1 MTSTRA
7 IAILGS
13 LVAAVVAPACKDSG
27 TSPSLP
33 ITVTGL
39 GMGDSHTCAPTSAG
53 AVYCWGANYNGQL
66 GNGSTTNSAIPVAVS
81 GGLSFTAVAADGGHT
96 CGLTS
101 AGAAYCWGDDYYG
114 QLGDGSFTTT
124 PRLTPVAVS
133 GSLSF
138 SAVAAGGSLFVGNST
153 YGAVQ
158 ESHTCGLTGTGTAY
172 CWGDNDHGELGT
184 GSTTPSPTPLA
195 VSGGLRFS
203 AIVAGPIHSCGLTA
217 GGAAYCWGANGYG
230 QLGDGSTTTPR
241 LIPVAVSGGLT
252 FSALAAGGVFCSGPN
267 PCPPGYTSHTC
278 GLASD
283 GAAYCW
289 GNNFYG
295 ELGDGS
301 TTDRSTPVPV
311 SGGLRFQGL
320 AAGYEH
326 TCGLTNSGA
335 AYCWGRN
342 VYGQLGNGSTTSSSV
357 PVRVAGGLSF
367 SALAA
372 GGYHTCGLASAGAAH
387 CWGSNVY
394 GQLGDGSTTDSSIP
408 VAVAGWP

>member
-33 ITVTGL
+33 TVTGL
-39 GMGDSHTCAPTSAG
+39 GMGDSHTCALTSAG

-138 SAVAAGGSLFVGNST
+138 SAVAAGGSLFVGNGT

-184 GSTTPSPTPLA
+184 GSTTPTPTPLA

-217 GGAAYCWGANGYG
+217 AGAAYCWGANGYG

-252 FSALAAGGVFCSGPN
+252 FSALDAGGVFCSGPN

-278 GLASD
+278 GLTSNR
-283 GAAYCW
+283 AAYCW
-289 GNNFYG
+289 G
-295 ELGDGS
+295 
-301 TTDRSTPVPV
+301 
-311 SGGLRFQGL
+311 
-320 AAGYEH
+320 AGYG
-326 TCGLTNSGA
+326 TA
-335 AYCWGRN
+335 PVA
-342 VYGQLGNGSTTSSSV
+342 V
-357 PVRVAGGLSF
+357 PGGLSF

-372 GGYHTCGLASAGAAH
+372 GRYHTCGLTSADAAY
-387 CWGSNVY
+387 CWGADFD
-394 GQLGDGSTTDSSIP
+394 GQLGNGSTSSSATPVAVVGGFRFSALVADDHTCGITTTGALYCWGDNEDGQLGNGTTTSSAIP